1 MNQYGLGYRIYDLLS
16 EIKIELKKIQINLKN
31 KQTKINQM
39 DLTRVIDSAVQGWFL
54 KYAQILQF

>member
-39 DLTRVIDSAVQGWFL
+39 DLTRVIDSAV
-54 KYAQILQF
+54 